1 MRLHPAFRRDQEG
14 CHGRSDRRFPHRD
27 QRKHRRSGR
36 RPVEAGAHAG
46 RPGDAVAD
54 LPPGP
59 HDQGHLRIPRPAAA
73 GTGGARGRECAGQ
86 GTRRRADRDARYRD
100 RGPDGV
106 GPDQGDR
113 RRSGGHRQRTGGR
126 RWRTHRGAE
135 RGGSGR
141 GAEAGRSR
149 RSGRAGARGGAC
161 ARAAC
166 RAGRGAPAPPPHRLR
181 SRPRRTRRQANRSPP
196 TRPSASP
203 SMCWKT

>member
-27 QRKHRRSGR
+27 QRKHRRPGR

-59 HDQGHLRIPRPAAA
+59 HDQGHLRLPRPAAA
-73 GTGGARGRECAGQ
+73 GTRGARRRERAGQ
-86 GTRRRADRDARYRD
+86 GARRRADRDARHRD
-100 RGPDGV
+100 RGPDRV

-113 RRSGGHRQRTGGR
+113 RRPGGQWHRAGGR

-141 GAEAGRSR
+141 GAEAGCSPSRRPRRSPRRSLRRTACGAGRGRSR
-149 RSGRAGARGGAC
+149 RPP
-161 ARAAC
+161 
-166 RAGRGAPAPPPHRLR
+166 APAP
-181 SRPRRTRRQANRSPP
+181 RPRRTRRRANRSPP
-196 TRPSASP
+196 TRPSGSP